1 MTKIRYISTSTIQP
15 TASPNKSTQ
24 RIELIPWDLQ
34 MLLDDFSQM
43 GLFFLIPT
51 PSQEKELKGGSVID
65 HLKTSL
71 SRTLEIFYPL
81 VGVGAMVFSLG
92 KGEYASA

>member
-1 MTKIRYISTSTIQP
+1 
-15 TASPNKSTQ
+15 
-24 RIELIPWDLQ
+24 

-71 SRTLEIFYPL
+71 SRTLDIFYPL
-81 VGVGAMVFSLG
+81 VGVDAMVFSLG
-92 KGEYASA
+92 KGEYASAEWTGLRKDRVVT